1 MTSRDQAN
9 CRCRWA
15 RCRQGR
21 IEAKSEA
28 GAFAFAHEAVI
39 VIVKPEG
46 LLDSMQP
53 LGEPGQDA
61 LLAQADTGEFCLS
74 ICLQPFEFS

>member
-1 MTSRDQAN
+1 MTSRDQTI

-28 GAFAFAHEAVI
+28 GAFAHEAVI
-39 VIVKPEG
+39 VFVKPEG
-46 LLDSMQP
+46 SLDSMQP